1 MSKFDANGELLTN
14 YRLPLPL
21 TDVRGSD
28 AMAQSEPGT
37 SVSDGGDPLLDDLR
51 AEAAWSAQVKRFAV
65 DLRTKDFDAQKLE
78 DLLEQY
84 KLVVVP

>member
-1 MSKFDANGELLTN
+1 MSKFDANRELLRN
-14 YRLPLPL
+14 YWLPLPL

-28 AMAQSEPGT
+28 ARAQSEPRT
-37 SVSDGGDPLLDDLR
+37 SVSGSGDPLLDDLR

-65 DLRTKDFDAQKLE
+65 DLRTKDFGAQKLE